1 MTGSPTTL
9 ALLDII
15 LPPVISSNLKK
26 AIKLIMND
34 PKTVPHPMILTKLF
48 DKYFLPNPLIKN
60 PMNGKS
66 GIRKIKVFMFKVISY
81 QLSDFSSWLNTEGWW
96 LINVL
101 TCLKSSHLLNAYCGI
116 TLQ

>member
-66 GIRKIKVFMFKVISY
+66 GIRKIKVFMLSCHLPATSY
-81 QLSDFSSWLNTEGWW
+81 QLLAD
-96 LINVL
+96 
-101 TCLKSSHLLNAYCGI
+101 C
-116 TLQ
+116 